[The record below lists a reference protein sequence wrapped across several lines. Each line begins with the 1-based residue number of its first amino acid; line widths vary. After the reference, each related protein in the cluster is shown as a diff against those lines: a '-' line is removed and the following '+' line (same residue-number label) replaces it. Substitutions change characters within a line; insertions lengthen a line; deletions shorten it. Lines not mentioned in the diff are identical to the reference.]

1 MKGKT
6 TFLARASMML
16 LAVLFSLTGAR
27 ADEFTV
33 YADGEATSS
42 NVPVEGYW
50 ADSYQK
56 SEFVIAQA
64 ELTALAGN
72 TITQMTFYLSS
83 PASVA
88 WGGNFQVFMKEVDE
102 ATISAYSGTDD
113 ATLVFEGP
121 LDATQSTMTLEFDQ
135 PYTYNGG
142 NLLVGVYQTVKGT
155 YKSASFAGAEVE
167 GASIQGH
174 SSNSLDEVTANQKNF
189 IPKTTFTYTIGGF
202 DGVLKPTGL
211 KVNYDG
217 GLEATVSWV
226 SEEKYFDIDVNDV
239 VTENIEDNPY
249 TLTGLDY
256 GTTYTVKVR
265 AKKGEEVSSWSS
277 AVTFTTEYGALSLPY
292 NDSFEDGIGP
302 WTLVDCHASTGVSTN
317 GGGHE
322 STYSFAFRYNT
333 TPPQYLI
340 SPEFDT
346 TAPINVSFWYKTAS
360 ATYPETFQVG
370 YSATKDV
377 DAFTWEDEVTA
388 TDKDNWT
395 QYETTCPAGTKFVA
409 IKYNSN
415 DMYYLYVDD
424 FSFEAS
430 DGFVKPANLAASE
443 ITKNSVKLS
452 WTEKGEAT
460 AWVVAYKADGAA
472 DFTEVNAPENPFTL
486 TGLTPET
493 EYIVKVRQAGET
505 DKWSDEITF
514 TTDVAFPAPTDIVAS
529 NVTAQTA
536 EISWTGNAEAT
547 GYNLRYKESGA
558 GAGGEFVS
566 DFEDSSFGEWT
577 TIDADGDGY
586 NWVLGSACGGIY
598 LVEGGS
604 LAGNGNGGSQDFVV
618 SGSYSNVEG
627 VGALSPDNWLVSPL
641 VTLGGSISFY
651 AGGQDASYA
660 NEYFGVFV
668 STTSNTDPAAFT
680 QLDAWTLNADGT
692 GTRSSRR
699 KAQGVWGLF
708 TVDLSAY
715 AGQTGYVAIRHFNC
729 TDQFMLNIDDITIV
743 QPVGGEEEPWTV
755 VEGATSPYTI
765 SGLTPETKYQVQVQ
779 AVYEEGESQWA
790 GKTFT
795 TLEAVPTP
803 SDLVVSEVAKR
814 SAVLSWTENG
824 EATAWEICLNDDEE
838 KAFKADSNPFTLEGL
853 TPETEYTAKVR
864 AINGEKNSR
873 WSAPVS
879 FTTAIAWPVPTDLA
893 ASNVTSTSA
902 EISWTADADAT
913 GVELQW
919 AEGEAGTKDWYQY
932 DNGTLATSIGLGGGA
947 FYWGVMFP
955 AGSYTGSTLSKVAV
969 YDPKAMEGT
978 ITIYNDGDTAP
989 ENAVSSVPV
998 TFTGAADFIEVDVN
1012 ATIDPTKNVWVV
1024 VYNESGTDYPASASA
1039 DTTNDPN
1046 GRWISTDGSSWM
1058 DVASA
1063 GLSGYSWMVRAEIGS
1078 DVDPSTLAWTTVD
1091 EATSP
1096 FELTGL
1102 NPETSYAVRVK
1113 SIFEDGESQWT
1124 ITGFKTL
1131 TNNPVPYNIAAD
1143 LVADGAT
1150 LTWNGEGESYN
1161 VQYRSAESTGATFFE
1176 DDFNNGLD
1184 QWTIVT
1190 AGEGPGWVIGTES
1203 GGNAATA
1210 YSWNGGVSYNADNW
1224 LISPAVELG
1233 GIVKFTTLT
1242 NSSYPDSYEVLLS
1255 TTGTETTDFTETLQ
1269 DMKAATSG
1277 EIVTIDLTAY
1287 AGQTGYIAIHH
1298 VSYDCYLLVIDDF
1311 GVYEYIPASAWQEM
1325 AVTEKTATIS
1335 GLATNNLYE
1344 YQIQSV
1350 KGGSTSEW
1358 SKLAD
1363 FALLT
1368 LDSEVD
1374 NSDLINTYNGK
1385 QAHVTLA
1392 NRTFYK
1398 DGKWNTVYL
1407 PFDMTL
1413 DEVAA
1418 SPLADADVRTLTN
1431 NITVDGNDV
1440 TLNFTAEGEALTTW
1454 GGNMFFGGV
1463 PYIVKWA
1470 SGSNIDN
1477 PEFANVTI
1485 TKSKYYVGDDTKVMF
1500 VGTYAPIEFTADD
1513 TSILFVGA
1521 DNKLNYPMAGA
1532 TIGAFCGYFQ
1542 LVGMTAESGSG
1553 VKFYTNLD
1561 DEDPTGIAGI
1571 ETTVETGDWYDLSG
1585 RKLSGKPAQKGIYVN
1600 GGRKVTVK

>member
-1 MKGKT
+1 
-6 TFLARASMML
+6 MML

-33 YADGEATSS
+33 YADGEATSQY
-42 NVPVEGYW
+42 VPVEGYW

-64 ELTALAGN
+64 ELTEMKGGL
-72 TITQMTFYLSS
+72 ISQMTFYLST
-83 PASVA
+83 PATAA
-88 WGGNFQVFMKEVDE
+88 WGGNFVVFVKKVSE
-102 ATISAYSGTDD
+102 ATIEAFSGTDD
-113 ATLVFEGP
+113 ATIVFEGP
-121 LDATQSTMTLEFDQ
+121 LDGTGSTMAINFNA
-135 PYTYNGG
+135 PYTYDGG
-142 NLLVGVYQTVKGT
+142 NLLVGVYQTVKGS
-155 YKSASFAGAEVE
+155 YKNAVFAGAAVE
-167 GASIQGH
+167 GASVQGH
-174 SSNSLDEVTANQKNF
+174 SGNSLDEVTANQRNF
-189 IPKTTFTYTIGGF
+189 VPKTTFTYFAEGA
-202 DGVLKPTGL
+202 LMPPAGL
-211 KVNYDG
+211 KVNYEG
-217 GLEATVSWV
+217 GLEATLSWT

-256 GTTYTVKVR
+256 GTAYTVKVR
-265 AKKGEEVSSWSS
+265 AKRGEEVSDWSS
-277 AVTFTTEYGALSLPY
+277 AVTFRTEYSAFSLPY
-292 NDSFEDGIGP
+292 YDSFEDGIGP
-302 WTLVDCHASTGVSTN
+302 WTLVDCHASTGVNTN
-317 GGGHE
+317 GSGHE
-322 STYSFAFRYNT
+322 SAYSFDFRYSSN
-333 TPPQYLI
+333 PPQYLI
-340 SPEFDT
+340 SPEFNT
-346 TAPINVSFWYKTAS
+346 TAPIAVSFWYKIYSAS
-360 ATYPETFQVG
+360 YPETFQVG

-395 QYETTCPAGTKFVA
+395 QYETTCPVGTKYVA

-415 DMYYLYVDD
+415 DMYHLFVDD

-452 WTEKGEAT
+452 WLEKGEAT

-493 EYIVKVRQAGET
+493 EYTVKVREAGET

-514 TTDVAFPAPTDIVAS
+514 TTDVAFPAPTDLAVVPA
-529 NVTAQTA
+529 AKTA
-536 EISWTGNAEAT
+536 EISWTGDAEAT
-547 GYNLRYKESGA
+547 GYNLRYKESGT

-604 LAGNGNGGSQDFVV
+604 LAGSGNGGSQDFVV

-680 QLDAWTLNADGT
+680 QLDAWKLNADGT

-699 KAQGVWGLF
+699 KDQGVWGLF
-708 TVDLSAY
+708 EVDLSAY

-743 QPVGGEEEPWTV
+743 QPGGGEEEPWTV

-790 GKTFT
+790 AKSFT

-803 SDLVVSEVAKR
+803 SGLAVSEVAKR

-824 EATAWEICLNDDEE
+824 EATKWEICLNNDEE
-838 KAFKADSNPFTLEGL
+838 KLINADSNPFTLTDL
-853 TPETEYTAKVR
+853 TPETDYTVKVR
-864 AINGEKNSR
+864 AIGEDDDRSK
-873 WSAPVS
+873 WSMAAS
-879 FTTAIAWPVPTDLA
+879 FTTEIAWPVPTDLA

-913 GVELQW
+913 GAELQW
-919 AEGEAGTKDWYQY
+919 AEGEAGIKDWYQY

-955 AGSYTGSTLSKVAV
+955 AGSYTGSTLTKVAV

-989 ENAVSSVPV
+989 ENAVGSVPV

-1078 DVDPSTLAWTTVD
+1078 TVDPATLAWTTVAD
-1091 EATSP
+1091 ATSP

-1124 ITGFKTL
+1124 ITGFTTL
-1131 TNNPVPYNIAAD
+1131 SNNPVPYDIVAD

-1161 VQYRSAESTGATFFE
+1161 VQYRSAESTGATIFE
-1176 DDFNNGLD
+1176 DDFSGDLS
-1184 QWTIVT
+1184 QWTLVT
-1190 AGEGPGWVIGTES
+1190 AGEGTGWTISEYG
-1203 GGNAATA
+1203 ATS
-1210 YSWNGGVSYNADNW
+1210 YSWNGSAINADNW
-1224 LISPAVELG
+1224 LITPAVELG

-1242 NSSYPDSYEVLLS
+1242 ATQYPDSYEVLLS
-1255 TTGTETTDFTETLQ
+1255 TTGNETTDFTETLQ
-1269 DMKAATSG
+1269 AMATAG
-1277 EIVTIDLTAY
+1277 NEVVTIDLTAY

-1298 VSYDCYLLVIDDF
+1298 VSSDCFLLAIQDF

-1335 GLATNNLYE
+1335 GLDTNNLYE

-1350 KGGSTSEW
+1350 KGENVSEW

-1398 DGKWNTVYL
+1398 DNKWNTVYL
-1407 PFDMTL
+1407 PFDLTL
-1413 DEVAA
+1413 DEVDA
-1418 SPLADADVRTLTN
+1418 SPLEDADIRT
-1431 NITVDGNDV
+1431 IDKVTVDGNDV
-1440 TLNFTAEGEALTTW
+1440 TLTFTEEGEALTTW
-1454 GGNMFFGGV
+1454 GGDKFYGGV

-1470 SGSNIDN
+1470 SGSDIVN

-1485 TKSKYYVGDDTKVMF
+1485 TKSKYYVGDENTVMF

-1521 DNKLNYPMAGA
+1521 DNKLNYPLADA